1 MAAPKPMTFLKVFL
15 HLHKFLRS
23 KVNLQKQNKFYSWKF
38 SFAYGELWLA
48 SQKHVTLLIKNME
61 RSSIDEWTH

>member
-23 KVNLQKQNKFYSWKF
+23 KVNLHKQNKFCFLSHMVSCDWP
-38 SFAYGELWLA
+38 
-48 SQKHVTLLIKNME
+48 V
-61 RSSIDEWTH
+61 RSTWHCW